1 MYIKQQN
8 FPAATFIWLQTIR
21 PKTLTAA
28 IVPFSAGAA
37 LASAGGAVI
46 AWGLLF
52 SALISALCI
61 QIASNLLNDSFDFVK
76 DTTDPHR
83 LGPKRAIHLG
93 LANSQHMYGL
103 GLFFFMLAFIAG
115 IPLINHG
122 GVAIAIIIGL
132 SILAG
137 YSYSGGPL
145 PLTSVGLGDLF
156 VLLFYGWVATLAGY
170 WLQTGLLDSKGF
182 LLGTQIGLLCTSIIA
197 IDNYRDIESDRKAA
211 KKTLAVR
218 FGRHFSKIEIAV
230 LTLLPFGLN
239 LLWLVWGYSYAAFL
253 PFLTA
258 PLGAFIVFKTC
269 NTPPCSSFNVFLGLA
284 ALLHLSFGLLLIIGF
299 VLQ

>member
-1 MYIKQQN
+1 MHTGQHN
-8 FPAATFIWLQTIR
+8 LPATTFIWLQTMR

-37 LASAGGAVI
+37 LAYAGGAII

-61 QIASNLLNDSFDFVK
+61 QIASNLLNDAFDFVK
-76 DTTDPHR
+76 DTTDPER

-93 LANSQHMYGL
+93 LANGEHMYGL
-103 GLFFFMLAFIAG
+103 GLFFFLLATLAG
-115 IPLINHG
+115 IPLLLHG
-122 GVAIAIIIGL
+122 GVAIAFIIGL
-132 SILAG
+132 SLLAG
-137 YSYSGGPL
+137 YLYSGGPV
-145 PLTSVGLGDLF
+145 PLTSIGLGDFF
-156 VLLFYGWVATLAGY
+156 VLIFYGWVATLAGY
-170 WLQTGLLDSKGF
+170 WLQIGLLDSKGV

-197 IDNYRDIESDRKAA
+197 IDNYRDIESDRKAN
-211 KKTLAVR
+211 KRTLAVR
-218 FGRHFSKIEIAV
+218 FGRQFSKMEIAV
-230 LTLLPFGLN
+230 LTLLPFSLN
-239 LLWLVWGYSYAAFL
+239 LLWLVWGYIYAAFL

-258 PLGAFIVFKTC
+258 PLGVFIVFKTWS
-269 NTPPCSSFNVFLGLA
+269 TPPSPAFNVFLGLA